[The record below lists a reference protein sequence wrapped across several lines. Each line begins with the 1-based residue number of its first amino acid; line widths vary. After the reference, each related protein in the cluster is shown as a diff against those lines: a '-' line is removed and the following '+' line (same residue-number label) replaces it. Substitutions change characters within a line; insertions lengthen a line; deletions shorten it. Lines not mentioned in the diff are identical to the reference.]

1 MQAFRVAQPP
11 MAKEIQDFAE
21 MPAVNQVEWHPYHHD
36 DEVMLGALCRAQ
48 GCGTAPSKHIDL
60 GC

>member
-1 MQAFRVAQPP
+1 